1 MPDPTTAKEGL
12 ALLAGTVRKNQPNNK
27 ELIDNVVRFYVRVIS
42 EPLNVA
48 GSYVDM
54 LLSDSFIEPPFEID
68 GTEIV
73 PTELTSH
80 EKSTRPRL
88 IFMGKILRASN
99 GLQPHIFLKDPC
111 RLAYAGE
118 TDIEYIEKIISLH
131 TLFVSQ
137 SGVYGVTPK
146 FGDVVSVTLGVSDFQ
161 GPELKVASFSDVSS
175 TQDSELYNYERDVPC
190 TTLKSIV
197 FTGKPLGG
205 SGMAAGSLVS
215 SYHRYESQR
224 GSIVDNSRDPA
235 KNRKVTKPNY
245 QPVLDTLAP
254 DAKRPFEQFLDN
266 ITFTKDM
273 KYTLYGGGTTA
284 VADFDAGLREHEEAF
299 DPLTFEPVPSSPSSL
314 ALDLLEEPGGASSGR
329 AAALKDIEATLAA
342 RGAKTKAPDSIVASQ
357 PVYIPKYIPYINSG
371 RRSVLHQLKLYT
383 TDGMDAAKPCNS
395 DHHYGYAL
403 DLKFYIPDLLW
414 SGDLKTESGLEFV
427 KRTGGYLCRT
437 DCAELLASDQELHLK
452 AYKEI
457 ATFALSYGV
466 HWYGTDAGADWTK
479 DPVHWFV
486 PSKGAEKKLKTACK
500 EYYYKN
506 HGGLYDSDPD
516 LWPSL
521 SIAEDIRWP
530 IETGTPD
537 D

>member
-1 MPDPTTAKEGL
+1 MPDPTTSADGL
-12 ALLAGTVRKNQPNNK
+12 AVLAGTIRKNQPNNK

-48 GSYVDM
+48 GSYADL
-54 LLSDSFIEPPFEID
+54 LLSDSFIQPPFEIE

-73 PTELTSH
+73 PSDLNSH
-80 EKSTRPRL
+80 EKATRPRL

-118 TDIEYIEKIISLH
+118 TDITYLEKIISLH

-137 SGVYGVTPK
+137 SGMYGVTPK

-161 GPELKVASFSDVSS
+161 GPELKVASFSEVSS
-175 TQDSELYNYERDVPC
+175 TQDSELYNYERDASC
-190 TTLKSIV
+190 ATLKSIV
-197 FTGKPLGG
+197 FTGKPLGD
-205 SGMAAGSLVS
+205 MATGDLVM

-235 KNRKVTKPNY
+235 KDRKVTKPNY
-245 QPVLDTLAP
+245 QPVLDTLAT
-254 DAKRPFEQFLDN
+254 DAKGPFERFLAN
-266 ITFTKDM
+266 ITFRKDM
-273 KYTLYGGGTTA
+273 KHTLYAGGTTFEA
-284 VADFDAGLREHEEAF
+284 GMDADIRKRSETPLLDASSWEAS
-299 DPLTFEPVPSSPSSL
+299 PAMVPSL
-314 ALDLLEEPGGASSGR
+314 ALDALEEPGGTSSGR
-329 AAALKDIEATLAA
+329 AAALRDIEATLAA
-342 RGAKTKAPDSIVASQ
+342 RGAETKTPDPIASLE

-383 TDGMDAAKPCNS
+383 TDGMDASKPCES

-403 DLKFYIPDLLW
+403 DIKFYIPDLLW

-437 DCAELLASDQELHLK
+437 NCAELPEPDQALHLK
-452 AYKEI
+452 SYKEI
-457 ATFALSYGV
+457 AACALNYGI
-466 HWYGTDAGADWTK
+466 HWYGTKNDWTK

-486 PSKGAEKKLKTACK
+486 PSKGTTAKLKKACK
-500 EYYYKN
+500 KYYYKDR
-506 HGGLYDSDPD
+506 GGLYDSDPE
-516 LWPSL
+516 LWPRL
-521 SIAEDIRWP
+521 SVAEDILWP
-530 IETGTPD
+530 IEKGTPD